1 MKRIV
6 VILLVLCASIQLFAQ
21 TFTTKVRGIVTDADT
36 GEPIP
41 FAGIYF
47 KDTTIGITAD
57 IDGKYSLDTRDPA
70 ARVLVCQL
78 LGYDTQEVEVKHGA
92 FTQVDFKL
100 RLTDNQLPGAF
111 VKADNRR
118 VRRLL
123 ANIDAHRD
131 RNDPDRHKTYK
142 CTIYNKMEMDL
153 THAEEMLSGKF
164 FDKQFGFVF
173 DYMDTSVVSGAAYLP
188 AMISESVVER
198 RHTSNPD
205 VDNEVVLANRISGI
219 NPDKNLLSQFTGS
232 MHLRVNFYRP
242 FVNSFDVEFP
252 SPIQKSGMLFYN
264 YYIIDSMKVDGRK
277 TYLVR
282 YHPKPGISTPAFDG
296 EMRIDAEEFALR
308 SIRAKMMRGGN
319 VNWLRDIV
327 LETEYQRLPDS
338 TWFYSQDKMYA
349 DFSIALGDSSKVMS
363 LIGTRQLN
371 YSDLDFSPM
380 EPLDPGDGK
389 VKVLPE
395 ANHKSDSYWTEA
407 RPYELTEKE
416 QNIYKMVDRVQK
428 VPLYQVVYKTT
439 YALATTYFDFG
450 PIGIGPI
457 MQLVSSNNLEG
468 FKPRLGV
475 HTSKEL
481 SAKFRAT
488 GYIAYGF
495 GDHKFKGGLTY
506 EHKFKEEPWYKLTL
520 DAHYD
525 VFQLGKGGST
535 LTSDNILSSFW
546 GGQSKLGMMSSF
558 SAKYQH
564 EFSMNFNVDV
574 SAALKRYYS
583 NQFVPMVR
591 WDGTVVPSVA
601 TNELHMQL
609 RWSREETVNRGYY
622 TKSYVHT
629 YYPTWFIKLTGSVPG
644 LRQGDIGYFQPQLEM
659 NWKLRLPPFG
669 MSLIHI
675 DAGTIVG
682 QVPWTLLHMYPGNAT
697 NILDKSAFSCMEY
710 FEFASDTWATL
721 LWYHNLNGF
730 ILGKIPLIR
739 ELQLREEFTAKIAY
753 GMLSDR
759 NNGSDPKYG
768 AMMQFPWGMQPLNGE
783 PYIELGV
790 GISNIFR
797 MLRVDGIWRVTHRE
811 VPGPDGTMVPARR
824 LFTLNIG
831 MEMRF

>member
-1 MKRIV
+1 M
-6 VILLVLCASIQLFAQ
+6 LFASVQ
-21 TFTTKVRGIVTDADT
+21 LLAQTTKVRGSVTDET

-47 KDTTIGITAD
+47 KGTTIGITAD
-57 IDGKYSLDTRDPA
+57 IDGRYTLETRDPE
-70 ARVLVCQL
+70 ARILVCQL
-78 LGYDTQEVEVKHGA
+78 LGYDTQEVAVKHGA
-92 FTQVDFKL
+92 FTQVDFRLK
-100 RLTDNQLPGAF
+100 LTDNQLPGAF
-111 VKADNRR
+111 VKADNKRI
-118 VRRLL
+118 RRLL

-131 RNDPDRHKTYK
+131 RNDPDRRETYK
-142 CTIYNKMEMDL
+142 CKIYNKMEMDL

-219 NPDKNLLSQFTGS
+219 NPNKNLLSQFTGS

-252 SPIQKSGMLFYN
+252 SPIQNSGLLFYN
-264 YYIIDSMKVDGRK
+264 YFIIDSLQVDGRK

-296 EMRIDAEEFALR
+296 EMRIDAEDFALR
-308 SIRAKMMRGGN
+308 SIRAKMVRGGT

-327 LETEYQRLPDS
+327 LETEYQRLPDT
-338 TWFYSQDKMYA
+338 TWFYSSDKMYA

-363 LIGTRQLN
+363 VIGTRQLN
-371 YSDLDFSPM
+371 YTELDFSPM

-395 ANHKSDSYWTEA
+395 ANHKSEDYWDEA
-407 RPYELTEKE
+407 RPVQLTDKEKD
-416 QNIYKMVDRVQK
+416 IYKMVERVQD
-428 VPLYQVVYKTT
+428 VPLYKAVFKTA
-439 YALATTYFDFG
+439 YSLATTYWDFG
-450 PIGIGPI
+450 PVGIGPL
-457 MQLVSSNNLEG
+457 MQIFSSNNLEG
-468 FKPRLGV
+468 FKPRLGI

-481 SAKFRAT
+481 SQDFRWT

-495 GDHKFKGGLTY
+495 NDRQFKGGLTY
-506 EHKFKEEPWYKLTL
+506 ERIFKQEPWYKLKV

-525 VFQLGKGGST
+525 TFQLGKGQSN
-535 LTSDNILSSFW
+535 LTNGNILSSFW

-558 SAKYQH
+558 SVLYQH
-564 EFSMNFNVDV
+564 EFSMNFNVETY
-574 SAALKRYYS
+574 AALKRYYS
-583 NQFVPMVR
+583 NALYVPMVD
-591 WDGTVVPSVA
+591 WNGNVIPSVA
-601 TNELHMQL
+601 TNELHVQL

-629 YYPTWFIKLTGSVPG
+629 YYPTWFIKLTGSIPG
-644 LRQGDIGYFQPQLEM
+644 IRPGDVGYFLPQLEM
-659 NWKLRLPPFG
+659 NWKLRIPPFG
-669 MSLIHI
+669 MSQIHV

-682 QVPWTLLHMYPGNAT
+682 KVPWTLLHMYPGNAT
-697 NILDKSAFSCMEY
+697 NMTDKTAFSCMEY

-753 GMLSDR
+753 GYLSDR
-759 NNGSDPKYG
+759 NNGTDPKYG

-783 PYIELGV
+783 PYIELGA

-797 MLRVDGIWRVTHRE
+797 MFRVDGIWRVTHRE